1 MGMFIPEDKS
11 YDETRRQVG
20 FNRYKQLM
28 GRHWR
33 DWLKLNA
40 LTILGALPLAFGIAL
55 AISSSS
61 ILVLI
66 PCSLIGGMVFGPFLS
81 GLYDGILRALRD
93 DPMPWWENY
102 KKSWRQNFR
111 CSLLPGALLGLT
123 MGIFSFLGMLFWWA
137 DQSPS
142 WGTILMALLSLLLL
156 TIVFQLYWVQLVLFQ
171 QKASIR
177 IRNAVLFCVQNY
189 RQVMGAGLLQMA
201 YWGIYLLFAPW
212 TLLLLP
218 IVGVWY
224 IHFLSLHLLYPRLDE
239 AFQIEEQFNQ

>member
-93 DPMPWWENY
+93 DPMPW
-102 KKSWRQNFR
+102 
-111 CSLLPGALLGLT
+111 
-123 MGIFSFLGMLFWWA
+123 
-137 DQSPS
+137 
-142 WGTILMALLSLLLL
+142 
-156 TIVFQLYWVQLVLFQ
+156 
-171 QKASIR
+171 
-177 IRNAVLFCVQNY
+177 
-189 RQVMGAGLLQMA
+189 
-201 YWGIYLLFAPW
+201 
-212 TLLLLP
+212 
-218 IVGVWY
+218 
-224 IHFLSLHLLYPRLDE
+224 
-239 AFQIEEQFNQ
+239 